1 MSGPKWVDLARFGAK
16 LELVAD
22 PALRKRRLRLLVH
35 DPARFQDAVAGRAYG
50 SIDLAERQKVAAAFE
65 EAMRAMGL
73 RYDGAEGAQRI
84 VRQPGARDIVL
95 YSEDIRVT
103 FGKLN
108 KLLPP
113 LMASDFV
120 DATILSPSGE
130 AFQWHDATRVRE
142 VLSRGDGVHVK
153 QNTETG
159 RFEPVDSGSAPR
171 FYLSTQIRLAERMG
185 DMLASVSAIDAGYLV
200 DHRVIQHLSAEA
212 ADGALEVWTTPQACA
227 DATGTVLDDVVEA
240 ELPFSAPVAFHDKRR
255 SLVVL
260 PDLRFLPGDLESLV
274 SSRTKEAATAR
285 ELAHELASAAAFAV
299 QQAGALDSETY
310 QQVLVDFAAMYDK
323 RLPRIAG
330 RITNL
335 GNLGGVGLA
344 ARFGALTQRAR
355 VSGDEW
361 LDQAQIHLAR
371 LERDIA
377 AWKAAQPAPEQT
389 LTTNTF
395 SSAIESSVG
404 ASLDENVWSL
414 NEIVKRVIPVAQAM
428 LPTSEA
434 SFIGS
439 FEEPQRDSG
448 AGLSL
453 SATEFNERRSAVR
466 QELLDILSAAPLG
479 SWAVLKGASTADS
492 PYWYGLMTL
501 GDGSRLSTALGNG
514 YHRASPPTHSEI
526 LANTLQNYVYRVKER
541 LHNTREHARNA
552 AMLTHLLAQGLVV
565 GYELKNKQIA
575 GMDFARAQV
584 TAIHVDAA
592 RVCIT
597 GARKVTGRRA
607 QTQTVEVSATSLAE
621 AIGATSRSNE
631 GTLTTL
637 SAPVLPSQDSPTPSP
652 ASRQSSSS
660 SEDRIEDVGEKIGG
674 ARKDFYA
681 KRLTVSDLVTMNDM
695 EKASLVSKHN
705 IWPKLDYEAM
715 RQAGIQAD
723 AAYAIKWLKDKIEVV
738 CPNVQHAELY
748 IRGVSAIQD
757 AMAPVKTLDEFKQA
771 CQQVFKSFEDID
783 PKVIGYSWTSNS
795 GLHASIGHDAI
806 RTLYD
811 PFRAV
816 YMAQRKTQRGQT
828 WGPLIKA
835 PTRTEKSG
843 NDVERYRPA
852 RPHLDKLQRQGHDH
866 RNGRDITGTD
876 MMETFGFRAIEFG
889 NWLPQDE
896 RQLVLNHAYDAFHD
910 LASATGLPIKAMS
923 LEGQLALA
931 FGARGK
937 GQFSAHFEPGRMVC
951 NMTRIRGAGAV
962 AHEWGHALDRWL
974 SLRSASDVVFLSD
987 GRLKDEAEPSI
998 AIMHRLMTSLRSAPV
1013 AIDAGIAKAERKVH
1027 SMRNMALSNI
1037 TGFATY
1043 DSYTRFK
1050 RESNGFS
1057 DSQNAA
1063 RSSYLDTAR
1072 ALIEEAFAKIGDAAV
1087 AHDPGLAKQAF
1098 NEFQLSKRLRDV
1110 YRLNGG
1116 DDKSFLSG
1124 KTAFCLSQ
1132 WEEHATEHLATLKS
1146 LLELKEKGCVFTPAR
1161 PLACR
1166 GVVSENTE
1174 LAVDKTAFLSS
1185 AVALDAKRKTP
1196 YFSNPT
1202 ELFARAFEAFVF
1214 DSLKNSGRKNDYL
1227 VHAVEEDRY
1236 ADRDRYAGNPYP
1248 VGIERERFRKE
1259 FGSALE
1265 VLGTAFE
1272 ARKELEHES
1281 PSV

>member
-35 DPARFQDAVAGRAYG
+35 DPARFQDAVAGRGYG
-50 SIDLAERQKVAAAFE
+50 SINLVERQKVAAAFE

-84 VRQPGARDIVL
+84 VRQPGSRDIVL
-95 YSEDIRVT
+95 YSDDIRVT

-120 DATILSPSGE
+120 DATILNPSGD
-130 AFQWHDATRVRE
+130 AFQWHDPTRVRE
-142 VLSRGDGVHVK
+142 VLSRADGVHVK
-153 QNTETG
+153 QNAETA
-159 RFEPVDSGSAPR
+159 RFEPVDAGTAPR
-171 FYLSTQIRLAERMG
+171 FYLSTPIRLAERMG

-200 DHRVIQHLSAEA
+200 DHKVIQHLSAEA
-212 ADGALEVWTTPQACA
+212 SDGALEVWTTPQACA
-227 DATGTVLDDVVEA
+227 DATGITLDDVLEA

-285 ELAHELASAAAFAV
+285 ELAHELANAAALAV
-299 QQAGALDSETY
+299 QQTGLLDAQTSK
-310 QQVLVDFAAMYDK
+310 QVLSDFVAMYDT
-323 RLPRIAG
+323 RLPPMAG
-330 RITNL
+330 QATSPANPATVSL
-335 GNLGGVGLA
+335 NT
-344 ARFGALTQRAR
+344 RFETLTQGIR

-361 LDQAQIHLAR
+361 LDEAAVHLAR
-371 LERDIA
+371 LERA
-377 AWKAAQPAPEQT
+377 V
-389 LTTNTF
+389 
-395 SSAIESSVG
+395 IES
-404 ASLDENVWSL
+404 N
-414 NEIVKRVIPVAQAM
+414 PTQH
-428 LPTSEA
+428 TSEA
-434 SFIGS
+434 KADASSFSAAIEAAVEASLNDDVSYIKDVFARVKPIAETMLPSANSS
-439 FEEPQRDSG
+439 FLGTVEEPQRDIGVGSTLRG
-448 AGLSL
+448 ADFY
-453 SATEFNERRSAVR
+453 AQQAAVR
-466 QELLDILSAAPLG
+466 QQVRNLLDSAPPG
-479 SWAVLKGASTADS
+479 SWILLKGASTIEH
-492 PYWYGLMTL
+492 PYWYGSMTL
-501 GDGSRLSTALGNG
+501 GDGKHATELLYG
-514 YHRASPPTHSEI
+514 YHRAEPPTHAEI
-526 LANTLQNYVYRVKER
+526 FASSLQRYLRSVIER
-541 LHNTREHARNA
+541 QLNNREHAQNVV
-552 AMLTHLLAQGLVV
+552 MLRQLLAQGLVV
-565 GYELKNKQIA
+565 GHELKNKQIA

-597 GARKVTGRRA
+597 GARKVSARRT

-621 AIGATSRSNE
+621 AIGVT
-631 GTLTTL
+631 
-637 SAPVLPSQDSPTPSP
+637 SPTNAGSLTRPAEPVVPSND
-652 ASRQSSSS
+652 SSSPS
-660 SEDRIEDVGEKIGG
+660 SAARRSARSQEDRIEDVGEKIGG

-681 KRLTVSDLVTMNDM
+681 KRLTVADLVTMNDM

-705 IWPKLDYEAM
+705 IWSKLDYEAM
-715 RQAGIQAD
+715 RHAGVQAD

-738 CPNVQHAELY
+738 CPHVQHAELY

-757 AMAPVKTLDEFKQA
+757 AMVAVKTLDEFKQA
-771 CQQVFKSFEDID
+771 CKQVFKSFEDID
-783 PKVIGYSWTSNS
+783 PKVIGYSWTSKS
-795 GLHASIGHDAI
+795 GLHSSIGHDAI

-816 YMAQRKTQRGQT
+816 YMAQRKTQRGQD
-828 WGPLIKA
+828 WSPLIKA
-835 PTRTEKSG
+835 PTRTEKSE
-843 NDVERYRPA
+843 NDLERYRPA
-852 RPHLDKLQRQGHDH
+852 RPHLDKLQRHGHDH
-866 RNGRDITGTD
+866 RNGRDITGED

-896 RQLVLNHAYDAFHD
+896 RQLVLNYAYDAFHD

-937 GQFSAHFEPGRMVC
+937 GHFSAHFEPGRMVC

-974 SLRSASDVVFLSD
+974 SLKSASDLVFLSD
-987 GRLKDEAEPSI
+987 GRLKEGADPPI
-998 AIMHRLMTSLRSAPV
+998 AVMHRLMTGLKSAPV

-1027 SMRNMALSNI
+1027 SMRSVALSNI

-1050 RESNGFS
+1050 RDSNGFS

-1072 ALIEEAFAKIGDAAV
+1072 TLIEEAFAKIGDAEV
-1087 AHDPGLAKQAF
+1087 ARGPGLAKQAF
-1098 NEFQLSKRLRDV
+1098 DEFQLSKRLRDV

-1132 WEEHATEHLATLKS
+1132 WEQHATEHLATLKA
-1146 LLELKEKGCVFTPAR
+1146 LLELKGKGCVFAPAR

-1166 GVVSENTE
+1166 GVVSETTE

-1185 AVALDAKRKTP
+1185 AIALDAKRKTP

-1214 DSLKNSGRKNDYL
+1214 DTLKTSGRQNDYL
-1227 VHAVEEDRY
+1227 IHAVEEDRY

-1265 VLGTAFE
+1265 VLGTTFE
-1272 ARKELEHES
+1272 VCAEREQES
-1281 PSV
+1281 PSL